1 MDVYKTVLSIVAVVL
16 VLACFVGVAIMLGLS
31 FAQAEEASLI
41 ESRIEALYDGQH
53 LTVKLPFSK
62 PVTGILKGK
71 LTCTLI
77 DMEDKKIAEADRSVV
92 LRRRK
97 NRVTIDIP
105 VNLKPVDLAATRIR
119 YSFVH
124 RHGDISGL
132 VSTQAVMDWLE
143 VRVLGQDRL
152 LSGSPASFRIIALNH
167 RNMDPV
173 PGAQVTVTLSVGDKK
188 TLLHEGRTNASGT
201 SDAVVRI
208 PEVSTDDVKLII
220 SVDSD
225 IGKNTVEKSVK
236 LIKVT
241 QTYLVTDKPLYQ
253 PNQII
258 HMRTITLTKPSMLPL
273 QGHDVVLE
281 VLDSKG
287 NKVFKKKTKTN
298 EFGVCSAEFRLADE
312 INMGRYKVAAIIGDD
327 KTEKTV
333 TVEKYVLP
341 KFNVRLKTDKE
352 YYMPGEVLKGTVS
365 SVYFF
370 GKPVTGGRVKVT
382 LSKFDVGFSDVGEAI
397 GKTDKEGNYEFELQL
412 PKHFVGQPL
421 EQGNAFVKLDIEVK
435 DLAEHIEKKSETR
448 TVARS
453 PIRITLI
460 PESGEIVPR
469 VKNKIFVM
477 ATYPDGRPAISHVT
491 FNDMEAKTDDMGVAT
506 FEILPTK
513 DSGLIVSVTAKDET
527 GNTATLN
534 KSFNY
539 NMNIPHLLLRTD
551 QAIYK
556 AGKEM
561 KVTVLCTKKTGVAYI
576 DIIKDGQTML
586 TKSLKVKDGKAAT
599 SIVLTQDLSGTV
611 KVHVYMVGRTSDI
624 ARDTRTVYVNSANDL
639 NIKIKI
645 DKKTYQPG
653 GDGTIHFAVTDKKG
667 KPVVSAIG
675 IAIVDEA
682 VFALTEMQ
690 PGMEKV
696 YFTLEREIMT
706 PRYEI
711 HGFTPEQIVLPFER
725 DMRRQKAA
733 TILFA
738 SFQEPPK
745 YTINVNTY
753 QEIEAIVAQKIYSRM
768 IRDLE
773 KLRRAVGQFKNEKKR
788 YPAKEEG
795 LEPVVRA
802 GFLKSAD
809 LLDPW
814 GTPYEMIAR
823 GNDLRWFDIRSL
835 GPDKKKGTGDDMVPS
850 YGRRRWGDEVH
861 IRGGRGERM
870 FKVDGMA
877 IMAGPVLLENAGD
890 KKAMAP
896 TETSALAVKTEEPR
910 IRRYFPET
918 MLFRPDIITNKRGRA
933 FIRLKWADSITEW
946 RLTSTASSATGQLGS
961 KTRGITVFQ
970 DFFVDIDLPVS
981 LTEGDEVSIPVA
993 VYNYLKQAQNVKL
1006 VMLKEDWFELLTDQ
1020 TVTRTLQKD
1029 EVTVV
1034 YFRIKVTGIGGHS
1047 LTIKAYGSEMSDA
1060 ISREIDVLPDGEL
1073 FLTSISD
1080 RLEGRVE
1087 RSVIIPAR
1095 AIDGPSKIMVKVFP
1109 GIFSQIVDGLESML
1123 RMPFGCFEQTS
1134 STTYPNILIL
1144 DYIRKTDQAT
1154 PETEMKAEGFI
1165 SIGYQRLL
1173 SFEVPGGGYSWFGNA
1188 PANKILT
1195 AYGLMEFKDMSRV
1208 YEIDENVLTK
1218 TKNWLLNQQEKD
1230 GSWKPDASYLHA
1242 ESWGRIQK
1250 NEIVPTAYI
1259 SWALLEAGEKSGE
1272 VTKAINYIR
1281 ENLNHVTDPYILA
1294 LCANALAAW
1303 DRNDAST
1310 AKVFNLLRE
1319 KAIEEKG
1326 AVYWKSEIPTFTHS
1340 HGGAADLETTALVAY
1355 ALIKY
1360 GRMQD
1365 LTSKALTYLIRA
1377 KKPNG
1382 TWGGTQAT
1390 IMALRALIASLGG
1403 STEDVDAKIA
1413 IYINGKKAETLRLTK
1428 DNADVMRLVDLK
1440 EFTKEGTND
1449 VVVELK
1455 GKGSCL
1461 YEIIAKY
1468 YLPWKETIKPPSELL
1483 SIDVDFDKTELVQND
1498 LVTCNVKV
1506 RNNRPG
1512 TAHMV
1517 IVDLGIPPGFE
1528 VQAGDLAELVGTK
1541 IKKFNITGRQ
1551 VIVYLEKVE
1560 GRRPV
1565 EFSYTLR
1572 AKFPLKAK
1580 TVQSKVYEYY
1590 NPEIEAIAPPVE
1602 IVVR

>member
-1 MDVYKTVLSIVAVVL
+1 MDIYKTTFSVVAVVL
-16 VLACFVGVAIMLGLS
+16 ALVCFAGVAVMLALS
-31 FAQAEEASLI
+31 FAHAEMASPI
-41 ESRIEALYDGQH
+41 ESRIEAEYDGQY
-53 LTVKLPFSK
+53 LTVKIPFSK
-62 PVTGILKGK
+62 PVTGFLKGK

-77 DMEDKKIAEADRSVV
+77 DMDDKKIAEAERSFV
-92 LRRRK
+92 LRKRK
-97 NRVTIDIP
+97 STVTMEM
-105 VNLKPVDLAATRIR
+105 PVDLKPADFAATRIK

-124 RHGDISGL
+124 QHGDASGI
-132 VSTQAVMDWLE
+132 VATQAVMDWLE
-143 VRVLGQDRL
+143 VRVLGQNEL
-152 LSGSPASFRIIALNH
+152 LSGSAASIRIIALNH
-167 RNMDPV
+167 RSMDPV
-173 PGAQVTVTLSVGDKK
+173 SGAKVTITLSVGDKT
-188 TLLHEGRTNASGT
+188 TLLYQGKTNASGT
-201 SDAVVRI
+201 SDPVVRI
-208 PEVSTDDVKLII
+208 PELSEEDAKLII

-253 PNQII
+253 PNQTI

-273 QGHDVVLE
+273 QAHDVVLE

-287 NKVFKKKTKTN
+287 NKVFKKKNKTN

-312 INMGRYKVAAIIGDD
+312 INMGRYKVSAIVGDD

-352 YYMPGEVLKGTVS
+352 YYMPGEVLEGTVS

-370 GKPVTGGRVKVT
+370 GKPVTGGKVKVT
-382 LSKFDVGFSDVGEAI
+382 LSKFDVGFTDVGEAI

-412 PKHFVGQPL
+412 PKYFVGQPL

-469 VKNKIFVM
+469 VKNRIFAM
-477 ATYPDGRPAISHVT
+477 TTYPDGTPAISHVT
-491 FNDMEAKTDDMGVAT
+491 LNDMEAETDDMGVAT

-513 DSGLIVSVTAKDET
+513 DSALMVDVIAKDKK
-527 GNTATLN
+527 GNTATQ
-534 KSFNY
+534 KRRFNY

-561 KVTVLCTKKTGVAYI
+561 KATILCTKKTGVAYV

-586 TKSLKVKDGKAAT
+586 TKSLKVKDGEAAT

-611 KVHVYMVGRTSDI
+611 KIHAYMIGQTSDI
-624 ARDTRTVYVNSANDL
+624 ARDTRTVYVNPANDL
-639 NIKIKI
+639 SINIRI
-645 DKKTYQPG
+645 DKKTYRPG
-653 GDGTIHFAVTDKKG
+653 EDGTIHFAVTNKKG

-696 YFTLEREIMT
+696 YFTLEKEIMT

-711 HGFTPEQIVLPFER
+711 HGFTPEQIVLPFDR
-725 DMRRQKAA
+725 DVRKQKAA

-738 SFQEPPK
+738 SFQETPK
-745 YTINVNTY
+745 YTINANTY
-753 QEIEAIVAQKIYSRM
+753 QEIESVVLQKTYSRM
-768 IRDLE
+768 MKDME
-773 KLRRAVGQFKNEKKR
+773 KLRRAIRQFNNEKKR
-788 YPAKEEG
+788 YPTKDEG
-795 LEPVVRA
+795 LEPLVRA
-802 GFLKSAD
+802 GFLKSGD

-814 GTPYEMIAR
+814 GTPYEIITR
-823 GNDLRWFDIRSL
+823 GNDLRWFDVRSF
-835 GPDKKKGTGDDMVPS
+835 GPDKKKGTADDVQPS
-850 YGRRRWGDEVH
+850 YGWRHV
-861 IRGGRGERM
+861 RGGRGGRVM
-870 FKVDGMA
+870 FEADEMMMPGPM
-877 IMAGPVLLENAGD
+877 MNEGAGVM

-896 TETSALAVKTEEPR
+896 DVTATSRVTSPVKTEEPR

-918 MLFRPDIITNKRGRA
+918 MLFKPDIITNKKGRA
-933 FIRLKWADSITEW
+933 FIKLKWADSITEW

-1006 VMLKEDWFELLTDQ
+1006 VMTKEDWFELLSDQ

-1034 YFRIKVTGIGGHS
+1034 YFRIRVTGIGRHS

-1073 FLTSISD
+1073 FLTSVSD
-1080 RLEGRVE
+1080 RLEGTVE
-1087 RSVIIPAR
+1087 KSIVIPAR

-1134 STTYPNILIL
+1134 AITYPNVLIL
-1144 DYIRKTDQAT
+1144 DYMRKTEQAT
-1154 PETEMKAEGFI
+1154 PETEMTAEGFI
-1165 SIGYQRLL
+1165 SIGYQRLM
-1173 SFEVPGGGYSWFGNA
+1173 SYEVQGGGFEWFGNA

-1195 AYGLMEFKDMSRV
+1195 AFGLMQFKDMSRV
-1208 YEIDENVLTK
+1208 YEIDGNVIRRTK
-1218 TKNWLLNQQEKD
+1218 DWLLNKQEKD

-1242 ESWGRIQK
+1242 ESWTRIQK
-1250 NEIVPTAYI
+1250 NEMLPTAYI
-1259 SWALLEAGEKSGE
+1259 SWALLEMGEKSDQ
-1272 VTKAINYIR
+1272 VRKAINFIK
-1281 ENLNHVTDPYILA
+1281 ENLDDVTDPYMLA

-1303 DRNDAST
+1303 DDKDAST
-1310 AKVFNLLRE
+1310 VEVFNRLRE

-1326 AVYWKSEIPTFTHS
+1326 AVYWKSGIPTFTYS
-1340 HGGAADLETTALVAY
+1340 HGGAAGLETTALIAY
-1355 ALIKY
+1355 ALVKY

-1365 LTSKALTYLIRA
+1365 LTGKALTYLIRA
-1377 KKPNG
+1377 KTPNG

-1390 IMALRALIASLGG
+1390 IMALRALLASLGG
-1403 STEDVDAKIA
+1403 NTENVDARIA
-1413 IYINGKKAETLRLTK
+1413 IHINGKKAETLRLTK

-1449 VVVELK
+1449 VMVELT
-1455 GKGSCL
+1455 GRGSCL

-1468 YLPWKETIKPPSELL
+1468 YLPWKETVKPPSELL

-1498 LVTCNVKV
+1498 MVTCNVKV

-1560 GRRPV
+1560 GARPV

-1602 IVVR
+1602 IVVK